1 MYPWLHGEVM
11 SPVDNSRAMHAYKIL
26 LSAGLLGTAS
36 LVSAAPPTTFDLLE
50 FSVEGN
56 TVLDDVEIERAV
68 YPLLGPDK
76 VVGDVEKARAALE
89 AAYQQQGYL
98 SVSVVVPEQSVASGV
113 IRLQVIEGHV
123 ERLRVSGNQYT
134 SRNDL
139 RSEVP
144 EVAPGKVP
152 HFPTMQAELA
162 QAGRSPDRRV
172 TPLLRPGARP
182 GTMEVELA
190 VEDTLPVHG
199 NIEVNNRQ
207 SPDTSRTRLEAGVRY
222 ANLFQK
228 QHVAGLN
235 YVVSPESPDEVSV
248 LAGFYS
254 APLSATR
261 SLSAFIQHSNSNI
274 ASAVDSNVV
283 GKGTTLGARL
293 SFTLPQP
300 AGVANFF
307 HSLSL
312 GFDFKDMA
320 ETQNALGTDRKE
332 TPLRYMP
339 LVAQYTFSRFGES
352 GEFSGNLGLVVNTGY
367 NSRDVDCQGEQM
379 EQFACRRAYARPGF
393 SVVRGDLSYSK
404 RLLGWEGLARL
415 DFQMARQALVS
426 PEQILAGGMD
436 SVRAY
441 YEGEA
446 AGDFGWRLR
455 TEVKT
460 PTVFEMGGGGL
471 RLLGFVEG
479 AQVWLNN
486 PLPGQ
491 ADEFTLASAGVGL
504 RFRGEKGGPLLVI
517 DVGRALKDGPRTSSG
532 TQRVHARLGYEF

>member
-1 MYPWLHGEVM
+1 
-11 SPVDNSRAMHAYKIL
+11 MHAYKIL
-26 LSAGLLGTAS
+26 LSAGLLGAAS
-36 LVSAAPPTTFDLLE
+36 LVSAAPPATFDLFE

-56 TVLDDVEIERAV
+56 TVLDEVEIERAV

-76 VVGDVEKARAALE
+76 VVADVEKARAALE

-113 IRLQVIEGHV
+113 IRLQVIEGQV
-123 ERLRVSGNQYT
+123 ERLKVSGNQYT

-190 VEDTLPVHG
+190 VEDALPLHG

-339 LVAQYTFSRFGES
+339 LVAQYTFSHFGES
-352 GEFSGNLGLVVNTGY
+352 GEFGGNLGLVVNTGY
-367 NSRDVDCQGEQM
+367 NSRDVDCQGVQM
-379 EQFACRRAYARPGF
+379 EQFGCRRAYARPGF

-404 RLLGWEGLARL
+404 RLLGWEGLAKL

-460 PTVFEMGGGGL
+460 PTLFEMGGGGL

-504 RFRGEKGGPLLVI
+504 RFKGEKGGPLLVI